1 MTVEQI
7 DFSLRS
13 VCDEVRSIL
22 QAQVAQRALIM
33 SLAYDATLPEFI
45 KGESGTLTVK
55 SC

>member
-33 SLAYDATLPEFI
+33 SLAYDATIAGIHQGLI
-45 KGESGTLTVK
+45 RYAYVK